1 MGEARRT
8 NSRWTTTAGL
18 LCLLGTL
25 LLSSTGV
32 RTVRAEGAEEALMS
46 IDPKLEARLEGSPP
60 AQPAPPPL
68 AKAPSPEA
76 ELRPG
81 EPGVETQPG
90 VIVLNTR
97 GYNYGPPAGAIDPA
111 ALDHEAP
118 PARPAP

>member
-8 NSRWTTTAGL
+8 NGRWTTIAGL

-32 RTVRAEGAEEALMS
+32 RTVRAEAGEEALMS
-46 IDPKLEARLEGSPP
+46 IDPKLEASLEASPP
-60 AQPAPPPL
+60 VQPAPPPL
-68 AKAPSPEA
+68 AKAPSAQA

-81 EPGVETQPG
+81 EPAAETQPG

-97 GYNYGPPAGAIDPA
+97 GYNYGPPAGPIDPA